1 MKILV
6 TGHSGF
12 IGTHLIKKL
21 QIENTVLTTNKNNGR
36 RINVLEKSQ
45 LLDIDDV
52 DAVIHLASKTSVS
65 DSISNPYDTYYTN
78 MVGTLNILD
87 YAVKRKIK
95 NIINIS
101 TYTYGNPKYMPVDE
115 NHPLSPHSPYNKSKL
130 ISEKLCEYYS
140 EDYKLNIVTLRP
152 FYIYGPSNNSSFVS
166 SAIRKVINNEKVILS
181 KKNTRRDFLFV
192 DDFVNLVHKILLNFP
207 EGYNVY
213 NVGYG
218 KSYSLEDILRVIES
232 IINKK
237 ISIEYDSSFRP
248 NDVVEMVADIGKVM
262 KEFEWRPII
271 DIDEGLRLTIDRYSQ
286 MIKNEKC

>member
-6 TGHSGF
+6 TGHTGF
-12 IGTHLIKKL
+12 IGTNLVKKL
-21 QIENTVLTTNKNNGR
+21 QNDHTVLPTNKNNGR

-101 TYTYGNPKYMPVDE
+101 TYTYGNPKYIPIDE